1 MKSLVYESEYPL
13 VLYPPEFALKLKLFL
28 FLKGTNIKGLFS
40 CELNIED

>member
-13 VLYPPEFALKLKLFL
+13 KLYPPEFALKLKLFL
-28 FLKGTNIKGLFS
+28 FLEDTNVKGLFS